1 MVASDTTDAVVQALA
16 LRTVLP
22 ANWCGGLAAAKSS
35 AFVSP
40 PVGGLVCVTGRDV
53 QALAAEVDVVPLL
66 QRLSRQFGRACW
78 FRSDDEQDEFGW
90 ASAAR
95 GEVVRAYAYRGDDGH
110 VLWQGDVT
118 TTERGLGCFVDDP
131 RDSSDDDVKWWPDR
145 RLVHAVAAAW
155 ALDPDRFGDGA
166 AREPAVGAVGRL

>member
-1 MVASDTTDAVVQALA
+1 MVRALA

-22 ANWCGGLAAAKSS
+22 ANWCGGLAAAKSG

-40 PVGGLVCVTGRDV
+40 AVSGLVFVTGHDV
-53 QALAAEVDVVPLL
+53 AALAADADVLPLL
-66 QRLSRQFGRACW
+66 QRLSGQFGRACW

-95 GEVVRAYAYRGDDGH
+95 GEIVRAYAYRGDDGH
-110 VLWQGDVT
+110 VLWQGEVT
-118 TTERGLGCFVDDP
+118 ATEQQLECFLDDP
-131 RDSSDDDVKWWPDR
+131 RDSSDDEVRWWPDR

-155 ALDPDRFGDGA
+155 SIDPDRFDDGGARSPGVGA
-166 AREPAVGAVGRL
+166 AGRL